1 MAYRNVLIDTN
12 VCIDAIQQREPFGRV
27 AAILLDHSEK
37 GLINGY
43 VSAHSFDTL
52 FYILIRTTQRENVYQ
67 AIRGLRR
74 TVDIAPVTK
83 NEIDKA
89 LQHNWPDFED
99 AIHYEAART
108 AGCDAIVTRNT
119 KDFKQAELPV
129 FSPAR
134 FLEELEG

>member
-1 MAYRNVLIDTN
+1 MAYRNVLIDT
-12 VCIDAIQQREPFGRV
+12 IQQRGPFGRV

-74 TVDIAPVTK
+74 TIDIAPVTK
-83 NEIDKA
+83 NEINKV

-108 AGCDAIVTRNT
+108 AGCDAIVTRNA
-119 KDFKQAELPV
+119 KDFRQAELPV

-134 FLEELEG
+134 FLEQLEG